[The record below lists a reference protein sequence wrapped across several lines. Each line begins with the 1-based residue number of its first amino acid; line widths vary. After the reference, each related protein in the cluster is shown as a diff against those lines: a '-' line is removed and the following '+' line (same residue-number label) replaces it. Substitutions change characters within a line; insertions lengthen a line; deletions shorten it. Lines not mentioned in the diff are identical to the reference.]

1 MTARD
6 WLDAIIGAAALFLA
20 LCGAL
25 VIEWGLGL

>member
-20 LCGAL
+20 LSGGL
-25 VIEWGLGL
+25 YITWGMGL